1 MTRRAWIFAVL
12 VAALLVAGVVS
23 YWASAAP
30 DGLEKTSSA
39 AGLMPPEN
47 SSPSL
52 PAPLK
57 DYKVAGLSNEFL
69 SNGLAGLAGTLLV
82 LALVF
87 AAGRL
92 LARKT

>member
-1 MTRRAWIFAVL
+1 MTRRAWSLSALI
-12 VAALLVAGVVS
+12 AALIVAGVLS

-30 DGLEKTSSA
+30 DGLEKTSAA
-39 AGLMPPEN
+39 AGIRPPEN
-47 SSPSL
+47 TPAL

-57 DYKVAGLSNEFL
+57 DYKVAGLANPFL

-82 LALVF
+82 LVLVV

-92 LARKT
+92 LTRKT